1 MTIMSLLDYDNCD
14 GNSSWLE
21 YEWENLHQNVN
32 QDMEQ
37 IDLLVSDLGSLRVS
51 AVGVSAVGGAGVGG
65 AVGGV
70 SGGAGFVND
79 VSNEMSIQTELT
91 VYYALVAL
99 WFSVRTFQNYYRWN
113 LWNLPRIT
121 YPQKLA

>member
-14 GNSSWLE
+14 ASSSWLE

-37 IDLLVSDLGSLRVS
+37 IDLLVSDLGSLR
-51 AVGVSAVGGAGVGG
+51 GVDGVG
-65 AVGGV
+65 
-70 SGGAGFVND
+70 SGGI
-79 VSNEMSIQTELT
+79 SSEMSIQTELT

-121 YPQKLA
+121 YPKKLE

>member
-14 GNSSWLE
+14 ANSSWLE

-37 IDLLVSDLGSLRVS
+37 IDLLVSDLGSLRIS
-51 AVGVSAVGGAGVGG
+51 

-70 SGGAGFVND
+70 SVGGGFGVDGFVND
-79 VSNEMSIQTELT
+79 VSNKMSIQTELT

-99 WFSVRTFQNYYRWN
+99 WFSVRTFQNYYRWT

>member
-14 GNSSWLE
+14 ANSSWLE

-51 AVGVSAVGGAGVGG
+51 AGGAGVGG
-65 AVGGV
+65 V
-70 SGGAGFVND
+70 SVGAGFVND
-79 VSNEMSIQTELT
+79 VSNKMSIQTELT

>member
-32 QDMEQ
+32 QDIEQ
-37 IDLLVSDLGSLRVS
+37 IDLLVSDLGSLR
-51 AVGVSAVGGAGVGG
+51 GGA
-65 AVGGV
+65 
-70 SGGAGFVND
+70 GGAGFVND

-121 YPQKLA
+121 YPQKLV

>member
-14 GNSSWLE
+14 ANSSWLE

-37 IDLLVSDLGSLRVS
+37 IDLLVSDLGSLRGG
-51 AVGVSAVGGAGVGG
+51 VGVS
-65 AVGGV
+65 VGGV
-70 SGGAGFVND
+70 VEGGLGAGFVND